1 MKTYRVIKQLLHD
14 RIYLVGETI
23 DLDTETAEDFLDQ
36 GLIEELE
43 GGEAGKEADLKNM
56 APVPGEKSDTS
67 TFDLEKIIQG
77 LEKDKKILLDEIDL
91 MNEMA
96 LEDNTTIGK
105 LKAEIEQKDGE
116 ITSRDNIITGMEQDL
131 TRLSGASIIG
141 EGEKLKIE
149 LDKDAGAD
157 NEIKKDESAGEEN
170 DLTGKKD

>member
-67 TFDLEKIIQG
+67 TFDLEQIVQG

-96 LEDNTTIGK
+96 LEDNTT
-105 LKAEIEQKDGE
+105 
-116 ITSRDNIITGMEQDL
+116 
-131 TRLSGASIIG
+131 
-141 EGEKLKIE
+141 
-149 LDKDAGAD
+149 
-157 NEIKKDESAGEEN
+157 
-170 DLTGKKD
+170 